1 MQKKCRGF
9 GSEGILRKEK
19 SVHSP
24 LLKITAFEHRDYQTE
39 AAFSRAHELL
49 PLSTLQETTTKHLWE
64 MLTH

>member
-24 LLKITAFEHRDYQTE
+24 LLKITAFEHRDYQRE
-39 AAFSRAHELL
+39 AAFSE
-49 PLSTLQETTTKHLWE
+49 STWTTAFVHPTGNH
-64 MLTH
+64 H